1 MHSAAAPKENFL
13 ALLAEFTAGDP
24 MRQGVLWLPN
34 LSRREISRRLAD
46 RLGLEIGI
54 VFDAHLPRWNYRT
67 VPANGRAWEVVT
79 GHILVAFW

>member
-1 MHSAAAPKENFL
+1 MGIQTTTRKHENIAGLLCDGGGSSASNRHVFKQ
-13 ALLAEFTAGDP
+13 AL
-24 MRQGVLWLPN
+24 Q
-34 LSRREISRRLAD
+34 RLAD